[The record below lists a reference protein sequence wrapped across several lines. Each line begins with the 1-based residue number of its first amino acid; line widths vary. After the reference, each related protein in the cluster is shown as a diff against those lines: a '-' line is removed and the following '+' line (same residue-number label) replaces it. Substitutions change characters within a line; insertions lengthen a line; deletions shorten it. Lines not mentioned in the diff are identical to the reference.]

1 MSGSVDV
8 HGPIDRLAGANRATR
23 RASAKSKPTE
33 DAPRYVT
40 LERAGV
46 FLDTT
51 PRTIRRAIA
60 EGRITGYRFGKR
72 MLRVDLNEVEAA
84 LRPVRVAS

>member
-1 MSGSVDV
+1 MSISFSAPGPVLDPPASVSRR
-8 HGPIDRLAGANRATR
+8 GR
-23 RASAKSKPTE
+23 RAAKPDS

-40 LERAGV
+40 LERAATYI
-46 FLDTT
+46 DTT

-60 EGRITGYRFGKR
+60 EGRLTGYRFGKR

-84 LRPVRVAS
+84 LRPVPAVAS